1 MSFKQLIFRNLKK
14 NLSNYY
20 LYVFALVF
28 SVALYFAFVTLQY
41 DPSMDEV
48 EGSIKGAAALRA
60 GAVMLIA
67 IIIVFLIYANNLFIK
82 RRSKEIG
89 LLQLVGLTKGK
100 IFQILSVENMMLYF
114 GSMLIGIFVG
124 FSVSKLLMMIL
135 IKIMGINEVATLRFS
150 VEALIQTAVVFVCIY
165 VVIMAMNALFIK
177 RQRILH
183 LFQVTSKT
191 EGKVNRVSVIGM
203 LIGVLGIGLIAF
215 GYYLST
221 RLFSGDFTE
230 LNALYFAMLTI
241 LGSVIVGT
249 YLFYKGSVSFIF
261 NMIRKKDNGYLS
273 INKVLSLSS
282 IMFRMKS
289 NSILLTIITTV
300 SALAIGLL
308 SLTYISYYSTEKTA
322 EESLPNHFSIPNEAD
337 AARFMDE
344 LEAAKIEYTEKKV
357 DFHQV
362 HADLSRI
369 METYDEENG
378 SFNPGDATMVVISD
392 EAVEGIDLSRNES
405 IIVNFPDTLQQFMS
419 LKETGQISLKGQAQT
434 VTLNYKGLEDRN
446 VLPSLLTL
454 GGFPV
459 AVVDQGVYQQLKE
472 DMDESI
478 QKESTVYVGV
488 DVKDK
493 GEIEEADKIFQELG
507 FQENFGYSSRLYV
520 SSTGKITMGLAMFL
534 VGFFGLTF
542 LITSGCILYFKQMD
556 ESEEEKGTYTILRK
570 LGFTNKD
577 LLNGIRVKQL
587 FNFGIPLVVGL
598 CHSYFAV
605 KSGWFFFGTELW
617 TPMIIVMVLY
627 TLLYSIFGL
636 LSVLY
641 YKKVIKDSL

>member
-1 MSFKQLIFRNLKK
+1 MSFSQLIIRNLKK

-41 DPSMDEV
+41 DPSMDEI
-48 EGSIKGAAALRA
+48 EGSIKGAAALRV
-60 GAVMLIA
+60 GSIMLIA
-67 IIIVFLIYANNLFIK
+67 IITVFLIYANNLFIK

-114 GSMLIGIFVG
+114 GSMLVGVLVG
-124 FSVSKLLMMIL
+124 FSVSKLLMMTL

-150 VEALIQTAVVFVCIY
+150 IEALLQTIIVFVCIY

-183 LFQVTSKT
+183 LFQATSKT
-191 EGKVNRVSVIGM
+191 EGKVNRVSIIGM
-203 LIGVLGIGLIAF
+203 LIGVLGIGSIAF

-221 RLFSGDFTE
+221 RLFSGDFTGMVE
-230 LNALYFAMLTI
+230 LYIAMITI
-241 LGSVIVGT
+241 LGSVIIGT

-261 NMIRKKDNGYLS
+261 NLIRKKDNGYLS

-289 NSILLTIITTV
+289 NSLLLTIITTV

-308 SLTYISYYSTEKTA
+308 SLTYISYYSAEKSA
-322 EESLPNHFSIPNEAD
+322 EQSIPNHFSVPDEED
-337 AARFMDE
+337 ATRFMDE
-344 LEAAKIEYTEKKV
+344 LEAAQIEYMKKEV

-362 HADLSRI
+362 HADLSGI
-369 METYDEENG
+369 MKTYDEENMNFEPEDT
-378 SFNPGDATMVVISD
+378 SMVVISD
-392 EAVEGIDLSRNES
+392 EAVEEIDVPRNES
-405 IIVNFPDTLQQFMS
+405 VFVNFSDMLGQFMS
-419 LKETGQISLKGQAQT
+419 LKNVGPISLTGKEQTFNFDFKGI
-434 VTLNYKGLEDRN
+434 EDKN
-446 VLPSLLTL
+446 ILPSLLTL

-459 AVVDQGVYQQLKE
+459 AVVDEDVYQQLKE

-478 QKESTVYVGV
+478 QEELSIYIGI
-488 DVKDK
+488 DIRDRSD
-493 GEIEEADKIFQELG
+493 IEKADEIFQELG
-507 FQENFGYSSRLYV
+507 FQENFGYSSRIFV
-520 SSTGKITMGLAMFL
+520 SSTSKIAMGLIMFL

-556 ESEEEKGTYTILRK
+556 ESEEEKENYTILRK

-577 LLNGIRVKQL
+577 LLNGIKVKQL

-627 TLLYSIFGL
+627 TVLYSIFGL

-641 YKKVIKDSL
+641 YKKVIKDAL